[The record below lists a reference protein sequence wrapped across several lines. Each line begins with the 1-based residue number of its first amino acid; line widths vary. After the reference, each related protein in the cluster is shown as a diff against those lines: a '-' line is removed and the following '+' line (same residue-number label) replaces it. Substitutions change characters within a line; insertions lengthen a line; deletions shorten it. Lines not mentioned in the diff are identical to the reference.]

1 MSTEQRPGLSVAECE
16 RLRDLYDDGL
26 SVGQIVDETG
36 HGKTTV
42 RRHVHDRCSH
52 ANENGDYGGSNPKDC
67 PLCGATVK
75 SQNLS
80 IHLPSCSGAETPSEA
95 GATRGESA

>member
-1 MSTEQRPGLSVAECE
+1 MSERNSPLSVAECD
-16 RLRDLYDDGL
+16 RLRDLHADGL
-26 SVGQIVDETG
+26 SVGQIVDRTD
-36 HGKTTV
+36 HGRTTV

-52 ANENGDYGGSNPKDC
+52 ANEGGNWGGSQQIEC
-67 PLCGATVK
+67 PLCGAEVV

-80 IHLPSCSGAETPSEA
+80 VHLPSCSGAETPPEA